1 MKKSASLLLIG
12 FAILLSLS
20 AAAGPKTGASRTD
33 VRISGNIISTLNPFT
48 TTLGADVQMHSQ
60 IYESFL
66 HLDDYSKP
74 HPRLAERYTI
84 SKDGLVYTFYL
95 RKGARF
101 HNGDEVKASDAV
113 FSFNTAMKSANMSAY
128 TAPIK
133 EVKAIDA
140 YTVAITLTDVYVP
153 FLINTFQ
160 IRIVSERAV
169 TQAGARFGLDKV
181 DCGSGPYRISSYEP
195 KSRIILEASPDY
207 YLGEASIKKIVYETI
222 TDASTQLIAFENGE
236 LDFLAIPTA
245 NWKAIE
251 SSGKYTT
258 MLAPVSRVCYIA
270 LNFYM
275 NGALK
280 NKTLRQA
287 VQYAIDRDAIIAAAY
302 GGIGEAAGHMV
313 NPKFVA
319 GAPSDSF
326 EYRYDPQKAKE
337 LMAKAGYPQGVDL
350 GTVLCPSSSYF
361 PKVAQV
367 LQALLAEVG
376 MKVKIVAMESASAS
390 ASARKGE
397 YDFYINQNT
406 FVMDYDAFSRYCHS
420 RNLSAM
426 VVKYNNKELDALF
439 DDGAA
444 EMDPKKRVEIYKKTD
459 NWIQDFSAH
468 IPTFYPNTP
477 YAWHKN
483 LSAKVGLYYY
493 YVYEW
498 SWK

>member
-1 MKKSASLLLIG
+1 MKKSVSLLLIA
-12 FAILLSLS
+12 FIVLLSL
-20 AAAGPKTGASRTD
+20 AAAPAAKGGAPRTD
-33 VRISGNIISTLNPFT
+33 VKVCGNIISTLNPYT
-48 TTLGADVQMHSQ
+48 TTLGADVQLQSQ

-66 HLDDYSKP
+66 YLDDYAQP
-74 HPRLAERYTI
+74 QPRLAERYTI

-113 FSFNTAMKSANMSAY
+113 YSFNSAMKSANMSAY

-140 YTVAITLTDVYVP
+140 YTVAITLTDTYVP

-160 IRIVSERAV
+160 IRIISERAAK
-169 TQAGARFGLDKV
+169 QAGDRFGLDNV
-181 DCGSGPYRISSYEP
+181 ACGTGPYRITSYEP
-195 KSRIILEASPDY
+195 KSRIILEAFPDY
-207 YLGEASIKKIVYETI
+207 YLGEASIKKIIYETI

-236 LDFLAIPTA
+236 LDFLSIPTA
-245 NWKAIE
+245 NWKTIE
-251 SSGKYTT
+251 SSGKFTT
-258 MLAPVSRVCYIA
+258 FLAPVSKVCYIA

-280 NKTLRQA
+280 DKNLRQA

-302 GGIGEAAGHMV
+302 GGIGETAWHMV

-319 GAPSDSF
+319 GAPADSF
-326 EYRYDPQKAKE
+326 SYRYDPKMAKE
-337 LMAKAGYPQGVDL
+337 LMAKAGYANGVDL
-350 GTVLCPSSSYF
+350 GTLLCPSSSYY

-367 LQALLAEVG
+367 MQALLAEVG
-376 MKVKIVAMESASAS
+376 MKVKIITMESASAS
-390 ASARKGE
+390 ASARTGA
-397 YDFYINQNT
+397 YDLYINQNT

-426 VVKYNNKELDALF
+426 VVKYNSKELDALF
-439 DDGAA
+439 DAGAA
-444 EMDPKKRVEIYKKTD
+444 EMDSKKRNDIYKKAD
-459 NWIQDFSAH
+459 NWIQDFAAH

-477 YAWHKN
+477 YAWNKN
-483 LSAKVGLYYY
+483 LNAKVGLYYY